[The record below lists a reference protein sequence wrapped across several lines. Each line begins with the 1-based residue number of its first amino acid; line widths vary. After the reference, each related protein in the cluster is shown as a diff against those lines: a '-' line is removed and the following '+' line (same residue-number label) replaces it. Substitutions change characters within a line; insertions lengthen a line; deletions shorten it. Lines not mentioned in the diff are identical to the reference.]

1 MRTILAVVSIAF
13 ASLCFAP
20 LAVLAAEDPTDPGD
34 ARKPSAAEQIRG
46 EWVRYHDTPNG
57 RYMTIKAHLAD
68 HTVVTTY
75 DPNHKPVQSHRSEYR
90 VDVSGDVPI
99 FRYRNKVVLIGK
111 NAGAKDERESAYL
124 LRIDGDRFFEV
135 HGMLPGDKGDPSLIV
150 WERLKDNPIPKPK
163 A

>member
-1 MRTILAVVSIAF
+1 MPAMLIIASMAF
-13 ASLCFAP
+13 ASLCFMP
-20 LAVLAAEDPTDPGD
+20 LTVWAAEDPTGSDV
-34 ARKPSAAEQIRG
+34 ARTPSVAEQIRG

-57 RYMTIKAHLAD
+57 RHMTIKAHLAD

-90 VDVSGDVPI
+90 VDVSADVPI

-111 NAGAKDERESAYL
+111 NVGAKDERESAYL
-124 LRIDGDRFFEV
+124 FRIDGDRFFEV
-135 HGMLPGDKGDPSLIV
+135 HGMLPGDKPDPSLIV
-150 WERLKDNPIPKPK
+150 WERLKENPIPKPK